1 MGWQEVRGMQYL
13 PELPWKR
20 WKEELGLEHLMG
32 GSADAESCKALL
44 INETSIQLLNGKI
57 TSV

>member
-1 MGWQEVRGMQYL
+1 MQYL